1 MSYEYINKGVH
12 AMGSDQAREKK
23 LMGHQRESD
32 FNNIFGDKDSV
43 INYSG
48 STNDC
53 EITDKKL
60 MDTLQKKLHVKSN
73 KVSLK
78 RGDTIQIHLGWI
90 PELTNREH
98 WMAHL
103 TKVQVKNR
111 VCTTSEHGIPFND
124 QVLVLKSFDFW
135 KKYLGKGD
143 ILCYSDVENIWFFFN
158 MDDVLNFIIN
168 NIEWRLLETGRIKGD
183 FNGRQILTYEYR
195 PESHKRCFVLGAHG
209 GKKGKE
215 FIEILLKNIPYEEV
229 IRNLA

>member
-12 AMGSDQAREKK
+12 AMDSDQAREKK
-23 LMGHQRESD
+23 QMGHQRESD
-32 FNNIFGDKDSV
+32 FNKIFGDKNSN

-53 EITDKKL
+53 EITDKEL
-60 MDTLQKKLHVKSN
+60 LDTLQKKLNVKSN

-78 RGDTIQIHLGWI
+78 RGNTIQIHLGWI

-103 TKVQVKNR
+103 TRVNVKNR
-111 VCTTSEHGIPFND
+111 VCTTSEHGISFSD
-124 QVLVLKSFDFW
+124 QIKVLKTFDFW

-143 ILCYSDVENIWFFFN
+143 ILCYSDINNIWLFFN
-158 MDDVLNFIIN
+158 MDDVLNFIIK
-168 NIEWRLLETGRIKGD
+168 NIDWRLLETGRIKGD
-183 FNGRQILTYEYR
+183 FKGRQILTYEYR

-215 FIEILLKNIPYEEV
+215 FIDILLKQIPFEK
-229 IRNLA
+229 ISK